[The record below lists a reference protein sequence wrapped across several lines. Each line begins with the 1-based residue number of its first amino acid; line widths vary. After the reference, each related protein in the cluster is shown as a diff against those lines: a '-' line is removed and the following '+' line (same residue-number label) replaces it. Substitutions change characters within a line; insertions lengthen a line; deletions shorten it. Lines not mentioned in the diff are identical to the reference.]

1 MSTGWRRVILL
12 CLGILGGVAAWPL
25 TELIVGAQGS
35 FPSYLLFVAAL
46 GAAVGLL
53 MGAFFGSAAG
63 IFARVGSRIVSG
75 MIIGAIVGLI
85 GGIIG
90 LLIGQAA
97 LFLIGGLFLDLD
109 AYRSFQTVGLPVA
122 RAIGWAFLGIF
133 VGAAEGLRAFSG
145 KKIGIGI
152 VGGLIGG
159 LVGGAALE
167 YSRLYLPPAL
177 PSRLIGLI
185 VLGMAIALFYG
196 IIERTMAFG
205 TLRVLNGRLKGK
217 EFILNEGRI
226 RIGRAKRNQI
236 TLEPYE
242 NLADRQAQIRFRKG
256 EALLTNLEPK
266 YQVLVNDQPV
276 KEHRLKYEDVLKIGS
291 AKLFYSY
298 E

>member
-1 MSTGWRRVILL
+1 MSTGLRRVILL

-35 FPSYLLFVAAL
+35 FPSYLLFVAVL

-63 IFARVGSRIVSG
+63 IFARVGSRIVTG
-75 MIIGAIVGLI
+75 MIVGAIVGLI
-85 GGIIG
+85 GGLIG

-97 LFLIGGLFLDLD
+97 LFLIGGLFLN
-109 AYRSFQTVGLPVA
+109 AYRSFQTVGLPIA

-133 VGAAEGLRAFSG
+133 VGAAEGFRAASG

-159 LVGGAALE
+159 LIGGAALE
-167 YSRLYLPPAL
+167 YSRLYLPASL
-177 PSRLIGLI
+177 PSRLIGLV
-185 VLGMAIALFYG
+185 VLGLAIALFYG
-196 IIERTMAFG
+196 IIERRMAFG

-217 EFILNEGRI
+217 EFVLNEGRI
-226 RIGRAKRNQI
+226 RIGRARRNQI

>member
-12 CLGILGGVAAWPL
+12 CIGILGGVAAWPL
-25 TELIVGAQGS
+25 SELIVAAQGS

-46 GAAVGLL
+46 GAGVGLL

-63 IFARVGSRIVSG
+63 IFARVGSRILAG
-75 MIIGAIVGLI
+75 MIVGAVVGLI
-85 GGIIG
+85 GGALG

-97 LFLIGGLFLDLD
+97 LFLIGGLFLN
-109 AYRSFQTVGLPVA
+109 AYRSFQTVGLPIA

-133 VGAAEGLRAFSG
+133 IGAAEGLRAASG

-152 VGGLIGG
+152 FGGLIGG
-159 LVGGAALE
+159 LIGGAALE
-167 YSRLYLPPAL
+167 YSRLYLPASL
-177 PSRLIGLI
+177 PSRLIGLVI
-185 VLGMAIALFYG
+185 LGLFIALFYG
-196 IIERTMAFG
+196 IIERSMAFG

-226 RIGRAKRNQI
+226 RIGRGRRNQI

-242 NLADRQAQIRFRKG
+242 KLADRQAQIRFRRG
-256 EALLTNLEPK
+256 EALLTNLEP
-266 YQVLVNDQPV
+266 QNPVLVNDRPV

>member
-35 FPSYLLFVAAL
+35 FPSYLLFVAVL
-46 GAAVGLL
+46 GGAVGLL

-63 IFARVGSRIVSG
+63 IFARVGSRILTGMLVGAFVG
-75 MIIGAIVGLI
+75 MI
-85 GGIIG
+85 GGVVG

-97 LFLIGGLFLDLD
+97 LFLIGGAFLDS
-109 AYRSFQTVGLPVA
+109 YRSFQTIGLPVA

-133 VGAAEGLRAFSG
+133 VGAAEGFRAASG
-145 KKIGIGI
+145 KKIGIGL

-159 LVGGAALE
+159 LIGGAALE
-167 YSRLYLPPAL
+167 YSRLYLPPSL
-177 PSRLIGLI
+177 PSRLIGLV
-185 VLGMAIALFYG
+185 VLGLAIALFYG
-196 IIERTMAFG
+196 IIERSMAFG

-217 EFILNEGRI
+217 EFVLNEGRI
-226 RIGRAKRNQI
+226 RIGGARRNQI

>member
-1 MSTGWRRVILL
+1 MSTGLRRVILL

-25 TELIVGAQGS
+25 TELIVGAQAR

-46 GAAVGLL
+46 GATVGLL

-63 IFARVGSRIVSG
+63 IFARVGSRILAG
-75 MIIGAIVGLI
+75 MALGAIVGLI
-85 GGIIG
+85 GGTIG

-97 LFLIGGLFLDLD
+97 LFLIGGLFLA
-109 AYRSFQTVGLPVA
+109 AYRGFQTVGLPIA

-133 VGAAEGLRAFSG
+133 VGAAEGLRAASG
-145 KKIGIGI
+145 KKIGIGL

-159 LVGGAALE
+159 LIGGAALE
-167 YSRLYLPPAL
+167 YSRLYLPASL

-185 VLGMAIALFYG
+185 VLGLAIALFYG
-196 IIERTMAFG
+196 IIEHSMAFG

-217 EFILNEGRI
+217 EFVLNEGRI
-226 RIGRAKRNQI
+226 RIGRARRNQI
-236 TLEPYE
+236 TLQPYE
-242 NLADRQAQIRFRKG
+242 NLADRQAQIRFRRG
-256 EALLTNLEPK
+256 EAMLTNLEPK
-266 YQVLVNDQPV
+266 HPVLVNDQPV

-291 AKLFYSY
+291 AKLFDSY

>member
-1 MSTGWRRVILL
+1 
-12 CLGILGGVAAWPL
+12 VAAWPL

-35 FPSYLLFVAAL
+35 FPSYLLFVAVL

-63 IFARVGSRIVSG
+63 IFARVGSRIVTG
-75 MIIGAIVGLI
+75 MIVGAIVGLI
-85 GGIIG
+85 GGLIG

-97 LFLIGGLFLDLD
+97 LFLIGGLFLN
-109 AYRSFQTVGLPVA
+109 AYRSFQTVGLPIA

-133 VGAAEGLRAFSG
+133 VGAAEGFRAASG

-159 LVGGAALE
+159 LIGGAALE
-167 YSRLYLPPAL
+167 YSRLYLPASL
-177 PSRLIGLI
+177 PSRLIGLV
-185 VLGMAIALFYG
+185 VLGLAIALFYG
-196 IIERTMAFG
+196 IIERRMAFG

-217 EFILNEGRI
+217 EFVLNEGRI
-226 RIGRAKRNQI
+226 RIGRARRNQI

>member
-25 TELIVGAQGS
+25 TEWIVGAQGS
-35 FPSYLLFVAAL
+35 FPSYLLFIAAL

-63 IFARVGSRIVSG
+63 IFARVGSRIFAG
-75 MIIGAIVGLI
+75 MIVGAIVGLI
-85 GGIIG
+85 GGVIG

-97 LFLIGGLFLDLD
+97 LFLIGGLFLDLN

-122 RAIGWAFLGIF
+122 RAVGWAFMGIF
-133 VGAAEGLRAFSG
+133 VGAAEGLRASSG

-159 LVGGAALE
+159 LIGGAALE
-167 YSRLYLPPAL
+167 YTRLYLPDSL

-185 VLGMAIALFYG
+185 VLGLAIALFYG
-196 IIERTMAFG
+196 IIERSMSFG
-205 TLRVLNGRLKGK
+205 TLRVLNGRLKGR

-226 RIGRAKRNQI
+226 RIGRSKRNQI
-236 TLEPYE
+236 TLEPYDK
-242 NLADRQAQIRFRKG
+242 LADRQVQIQFRKG

-276 KEHRLKYEDVLKIGS
+276 KEYRLKYEDVLKIGS
-291 AKLFYSY
+291 AKLFYSF

>member
-12 CLGILGGVAAWPL
+12 CIGILGGVAAWPL
-25 TELIVGAQGS
+25 SELIVAAQGS
-35 FPSYLLFVAAL
+35 FPSYLLFVAVL
-46 GAAVGLL
+46 GAGVGLL

-63 IFARVGSRIVSG
+63 IFARVGSRILAG
-75 MIIGAIVGLI
+75 MIVGAVVGLV
-85 GGIIG
+85 GGALG

-97 LFLIGGLFLDLD
+97 LFLIGGLFLN
-109 AYRSFQTVGLPVA
+109 AYRSFQTVGLPIA

-133 VGAAEGLRAFSG
+133 IGAAEGLRAASG

-159 LVGGAALE
+159 LIGGAALE
-167 YSRLYLPPAL
+167 YSRLYLPASL
-177 PSRLIGLI
+177 PSRLIGLVI
-185 VLGMAIALFYG
+185 LGLSIALFYG
-196 IIERTMAFG
+196 IIERSMAFG

-226 RIGRAKRNQI
+226 RIGRARRNQI

-242 NLADRQAQIRFRKG
+242 KLADRQAQIRFRRG
-256 EALLTNLEPK
+256 EAVLTNLEP
-266 YQVLVNDQPV
+266 QNPVLVNDQPV

-291 AKLFYSY
+291 AKLFYTY
-298 E
+298 D

>member
-1 MSTGWRRVILL
+1 MSTGLRRVILL

-35 FPSYLLFVAAL
+35 FPSYLLFVAVL

-63 IFARVGSRIVSG
+63 IFARVGSRIVTG
-75 MIIGAIVGLI
+75 MIVGAIVGLI
-85 GGIIG
+85 GGLIG

-97 LFLIGGLFLDLD
+97 LFLIGGLFLN
-109 AYRSFQTVGLPVA
+109 AYRSFQTVGLPIA

-133 VGAAEGLRAFSG
+133 VGAAEGFRAASG

-159 LVGGAALE
+159 LIGGAALE
-167 YSRLYLPPAL
+167 YSRLYLPASL
-177 PSRLIGLI
+177 PSRLIGLV
-185 VLGMAIALFYG
+185 VLGLAIALFYG
-196 IIERTMAFG
+196 IIERSMSFG

-226 RIGRAKRNQI
+226 RIGRARRNQI

>member
-1 MSTGWRRVILL
+1 MSSGWRRVILL

-25 TELIVGAQGS
+25 SELIVAAQGS

-46 GAAVGLL
+46 GAGVGLL
-53 MGAFFGSAAG
+53 MGVFFGSAAG
-63 IFARVGSRIVSG
+63 IFARDGSRILAG
-75 MIIGAIVGLI
+75 MIVGAVVGLI
-85 GGIIG
+85 GGALG

-97 LFLIGGLFLDLD
+97 LFLIGGLFLN
-109 AYRSFQTVGLPVA
+109 AYRSFQTVGLPIA

-133 VGAAEGLRAFSG
+133 IGAAEGLRAASG

-152 VGGLIGG
+152 FGGLIGG
-159 LVGGAALE
+159 LIGGAALE
-167 YSRLYLPPAL
+167 YSRLYLPASL
-177 PSRLIGLI
+177 PSRLIGLVI
-185 VLGMAIALFYG
+185 LGLSIALFYG
-196 IIERTMAFG
+196 IIERSMAFG

-226 RIGRAKRNQI
+226 RIGRARRNQI

-242 NLADRQAQIRFRKG
+242 KLADRQAQIRFRRG
-256 EALLTNLEPK
+256 EALLTNLEP
-266 YQVLVNDQPV
+266 QNPVLVNDRPV

>member
-1 MSTGWRRVILL
+1 MSTGLRRLILL

-25 TELIVGAQGS
+25 TELIVEAQAR
-35 FPSYLLFVAAL
+35 FPSYLLFVGAL
-46 GAAVGLL
+46 GGAVGLL

-63 IFARVGSRIVSG
+63 IFARVG
-75 MIIGAIVGLI
+75 
-85 GGIIG
+85 
-90 LLIGQAA
+90 
-97 LFLIGGLFLDLD
+97 
-109 AYRSFQTVGLPVA
+109 
-122 RAIGWAFLGIF
+122 GWAFLGIF
-133 VGAAEGLRAFSG
+133 VGAAEGFRAASG
-145 KKIGIGI
+145 KKIGIGLI
-152 VGGLIGG
+152 GGLIGG

-167 YSRLYLPPAL
+167 YSRLYLPPSL

-185 VLGMAIALFYG
+185 VLGLAIALFYG
-196 IIERTMAFG
+196 IIEHSMAFG

-217 EFILNEGRI
+217 AFVLNEGRI
-226 RIGRAKRNQI
+226 RIGRARRNQI

-242 NLADRQAQIRFRKG
+242 NLADRQAQIRFRRR

-266 YQVLVNDQPV
+266 YPVLVNDQPV

>member
-12 CLGILGGVAAWPL
+12 CIGILGGVAAWPL
-25 TELIVGAQGS
+25 SELIVAAQGS

-46 GAAVGLL
+46 GAGVGLL

-63 IFARVGSRIVSG
+63 IFARVGSRILAG
-75 MIIGAIVGLI
+75 MIVGAVVGLV
-85 GGIIG
+85 GGALG

-97 LFLIGGLFLDLD
+97 LFLIGGLFLN
-109 AYRSFQTVGLPVA
+109 AYRSFQTVGLPIA

-133 VGAAEGLRAFSG
+133 IGAAEGLRAASG

-152 VGGLIGG
+152 FGGLIGG
-159 LVGGAALE
+159 LIGGAALE
-167 YSRLYLPPAL
+167 YSRLYLPASL
-177 PSRLIGLI
+177 PSRLIGLVI
-185 VLGMAIALFYG
+185 LGLFIALFYG
-196 IIERTMAFG
+196 IIERSMAFG

-226 RIGRAKRNQI
+226 RIGRGRRNQI

-242 NLADRQAQIRFRKG
+242 KLADRQAQIRFRRG
-256 EALLTNLEPK
+256 EALLTNLEP
-266 YQVLVNDQPV
+266 QNPVLVNDRPV

>member
-1 MSTGWRRVILL
+1 MSTGLRRLILL

-25 TELIVGAQGS
+25 TELIVEAQAR
-35 FPSYLLFVAAL
+35 FPSYLLFVGAL
-46 GAAVGLL
+46 GGAVGLL

-63 IFARVGSRIVSG
+63 IFARVGSRILAG
-75 MIIGAIVGLI
+75 MIVGAIVGLI

-97 LFLIGGLFLDLD
+97 LFLLGGLFLDS
-109 AYRSFQTVGLPVA
+109 YRGFQTVGLPIA
-122 RAIGWAFLGIF
+122 RAVGWAFLGIF
-133 VGAAEGLRAFSG
+133 VGAAEGFRAASG
-145 KKIGIGI
+145 KKIGIGLI
-152 VGGLIGG
+152 GGLIGG

-167 YSRLYLPPAL
+167 YSRLYLPPSL

-185 VLGMAIALFYG
+185 VLGLAIALFYG
-196 IIERTMAFG
+196 IIEHSMAFG

-217 EFILNEGRI
+217 AFVLNEGRI
-226 RIGRAKRNQI
+226 RIGRARRNQI

-242 NLADRQAQIRFRKG
+242 NLADRQAQIRFRRR

-266 YQVLVNDQPV
+266 YPVLVNDQPV

>member
-1 MSTGWRRVILL
+1 
-12 CLGILGGVAAWPL
+12 VAAWPL
-25 TELIVGAQGS
+25 TELIVGAQAR

-63 IFARVGSRIVSG
+63 IFARVGSRIVTG
-75 MIIGAIVGLI
+75 MIVGAIVGLI
-85 GGIIG
+85 GGVVG

-97 LFLIGGLFLDLD
+97 LFVIGGLFLDT
-109 AYRSFQTVGLPVA
+109 YRSFQTVGLPIA

-133 VGAAEGLRAFSG
+133 VGAAEGFRAASG
-145 KKIGIGI
+145 KKIGIGL

-159 LVGGAALE
+159 LIGGAALE
-167 YSRLYLPPAL
+167 YSRLYLPPTL
-177 PSRLIGLI
+177 PSRLMGLV
-185 VLGMAIALFYG
+185 VLGLAIALFYG
-196 IIERTMAFG
+196 IIERSMAFG

-217 EFILNEGRI
+217 EFILNEGRV

-242 NLADRQAQIRFRKG
+242 NLADRQALIRFRKG
-256 EALLTNLEPK
+256 EVLLTNLEPNNPI
-266 YQVLVNDQPV
+266 LVNDQPI

-291 AKLFYSY
+291 AKLFFSY

>member
-1 MSTGWRRVILL
+1 MSTGLRRVILL
-12 CLGILGGVAAWPL
+12 CLGILGGAAAWPL
-25 TELIVGAQGS
+25 TEVIVGAQGS
-35 FPSYLLFVAAL
+35 FPSYLLFVAVL

-63 IFARVGSRIVSG
+63 IFARVGSRILAG
-75 MIIGAIVGLI
+75 MIVGAVVGLI
-85 GGIIG
+85 GGSIG

-97 LFLIGGLFLDLD
+97 LFLIGGLFLN
-109 AYRSFQTVGLPVA
+109 AYRSFQTVGLPIA

-133 VGAAEGLRAFSG
+133 VGAAEGFRAASG

-152 VGGLIGG
+152 LGGLIGG
-159 LVGGAALE
+159 LIGGAALE
-167 YSRLYLPPAL
+167 YSRLYLPAFL
-177 PSRLIGLI
+177 PSRLIGLV
-185 VLGMAIALFYG
+185 VLGLAIALFYG
-196 IIERTMAFG
+196 IIERSMAFG

-217 EFILNEGRI
+217 EFVLNEGRI
-226 RIGRAKRNQI
+226 RIGRTKRNQI

-291 AKLFYSY
+291 AKLFYSF

>member
-25 TELIVGAQGS
+25 SELIVAAQGS

-46 GAAVGLL
+46 GAGVGLL
-53 MGAFFGSAAG
+53 MGVFFGSAAG
-63 IFARVGSRIVSG
+63 IFARVGSRILAG
-75 MIIGAIVGLI
+75 MIVGAVVGLI
-85 GGIIG
+85 GGALG

-97 LFLIGGLFLDLD
+97 LFLIGGLFLN
-109 AYRSFQTVGLPVA
+109 AYRSFQTVGLPIA

-133 VGAAEGLRAFSG
+133 IGAAEGLRAASG

-152 VGGLIGG
+152 FGGLIGG
-159 LVGGAALE
+159 LIGGAALE
-167 YSRLYLPPAL
+167 YSRLYLPASL
-177 PSRLIGLI
+177 PSRLIGLVI
-185 VLGMAIALFYG
+185 LGLFIALFYG
-196 IIERTMAFG
+196 IIERSMAFG

-226 RIGRAKRNQI
+226 RIGRGRRNQI

-242 NLADRQAQIRFRKG
+242 KLADRQAQIRFRRG
-256 EALLTNLEPK
+256 EALLTNLEP
-266 YQVLVNDQPV
+266 QNPVLVNDRPV

>member
-1 MSTGWRRVILL
+1 MSTGLRRVILL
-12 CLGILGGVAAWPL
+12 CLGILGGLAAWPL

-63 IFARVGSRIVSG
+63 IFARVGSRILAG
-75 MIIGAIVGLI
+75 MIVGAIVGLI

-97 LFLIGGLFLDLD
+97 LFLIGGLFLNT
-109 AYRSFQTVGLPVA
+109 YRSFQTLGLPIA
-122 RAIGWAFLGIF
+122 RAVGWAFLGIF
-133 VGAAEGLRAFSG
+133 VGAAEGFRSASG
-145 KKIGIGI
+145 KKIGIGL

-159 LVGGAALE
+159 LIGGAALE

-177 PSRLIGLI
+177 PSRLIGLVI
-185 VLGMAIALFYG
+185 LGLAIALFYG
-196 IIERTMAFG
+196 IIERSMAFG

-217 EFILNEGRI
+217 EFVLNEGRI
-226 RIGRAKRNQI
+226 RIGRSKRNQI

-266 YQVLVNDQPV
+266 NQILVNDQPV

>member
-1 MSTGWRRVILL
+1 MSTGLRRVILL

-25 TELIVGAQGS
+25 TELIVGAQGR

-46 GAAVGLL
+46 GGAVGLL

-63 IFARVGSRIVSG
+63 IFARVGSRILAG
-75 MIIGAIVGLI
+75 MVVGAIVGLI

-90 LLIGQAA
+90 LLIGQAV
-97 LFLIGGLFLDLD
+97 LFLLGGLFLDS
-109 AYRSFQTVGLPVA
+109 YRSFQTVGLPIA
-122 RAIGWAFLGIF
+122 RAVGWAFLGIF
-133 VGAAEGLRAFSG
+133 VGAAEGFRAASG
-145 KKIGIGI
+145 KKIGIGLI
-152 VGGLIGG
+152 GGLIGG

-167 YSRLYLPPAL
+167 YSRLYLPPSL
-177 PSRLIGLI
+177 PSRLIGLV
-185 VLGMAIALFYG
+185 VLGLAIALFYG
-196 IIERTMAFG
+196 IIERSMAFG

-226 RIGRAKRNQI
+226 RIGRARRNQI
-236 TLEPYE
+236 TLEPYD
-242 NLADRQAQIRFRKG
+242 NLADRQVQIRFRRG

-266 YQVLVNDQPV
+266 FPVLVNDQPV
-276 KEHRLKYEDVLKIGS
+276 KEHRLKYDDVLKVGS